1 MKKQLFALA
10 LISLG
15 YIASSHGMGVAI
27 MAEWGKF
34 KKDVVE
40 NTSQTVY
47 ATAIWIEDEAPVV
60 AGQPVLEL
68 EETKKDVWLLK
79 HLNPG
84 TATVHIKKRRSG
96 YSEDHDKAHHHCKP
110 AVITVRAS
118 KKRKADDEGTMTNK
132 KSNREARTE
141 MVSKDED
148 IEMDEQVTSRHHAG
162 HQEEDDA
169 VVMHHESHHE

>member
-1 MKKQLFALA
+1 MKKQLFTLA

-47 ATAIWIEDEAPVV
+47 ATAIWIEDETPTVP
-60 AGQPVLEL
+60 GQPVLEL
-68 EETKKDVWLLK
+68 EETKKNVWVLK

-84 TATVHIKKRRSG
+84 TATVYIKKRNSG
-96 YSEDHDKAHHHCKP
+96 YSEGHEKAHHHCKP
-110 AVITVRAS
+110 SVITVRES
-118 KKRKADDEGTMTNK
+118 NKRKTNK
-132 KSNREARTE
+132 KNIARNRTTKKNNKEE
-141 MVSKDED
+141 KDG
-148 IEMDEQVTSRHHAG
+148 DE
-162 HQEEDDA
+162 
-169 VVMHHESHHE
+169 